1 MNEHFFLNFHMA
13 RSHIKMQRSGIESVI
28 LRAADMPQAVEMA
41 RAAAQPGDIVSLSPA
56 CASFDSY
63 PNFEARG
70 RHYKE
75 LVNAL

>member
-1 MNEHFFLNFHMA
+1 MTA
-13 RSHIKMQRSGIESVI
+13 CPAYAASGLTI
-28 LRAADMPQAVEMA
+28 LRAADLPEAVALA
-41 RAAAQPGDIVSLSPA
+41 RREAKSGDIVTLSPA

-75 LVNAL
+75 LVRDLK